1 MKRMLLGVG
10 DRLSHDDGVGSVVAQ
25 SLVGSDWI
33 VINCG
38 THRY

>member
-10 DRLSHDDGVGSVVAQ
+10 DRLSHDDGGPVVAQ

-38 THRY
+38 TQRY